1 VALPD
6 FFVGV
11 RANRPRSTMRA
22 CASFLTSAM
31 VQKAQDARRSTAQ
44 GIKPANRDNASS
56 LASPKTRQH
65 LNILPSY
72 IVLIYIDPI
81 LVLNRTRIVAAG

>member
-1 VALPD
+1 MALPD

-11 RANRPRSTMRA
+11 RASRPRSTMRA

-31 VQKAQDARRSTAQ
+31 VQKAQDARRSTTEA
-44 GIKPANRDNASS
+44 ITPASRANASS
-56 LASPKTRQH
+56 LAAPETRQH

-81 LVLNRTRIVAAG
+81 LALNRTRIVAAG